1 MRTYT
6 LSVAVFAVLLVA
18 YNIWRYTVTGSG
30 SALSLIGAVLA
41 GVAFVIA
48 LVTLHVQRKR

>member
-18 YNIWRYTVTGSG
+18 YNIWRYTVTGS
-30 SALSLIGAVLA
+30 ALSLIGAVLA

-48 LVTLHVQRKR
+48 LVILHVQRKR